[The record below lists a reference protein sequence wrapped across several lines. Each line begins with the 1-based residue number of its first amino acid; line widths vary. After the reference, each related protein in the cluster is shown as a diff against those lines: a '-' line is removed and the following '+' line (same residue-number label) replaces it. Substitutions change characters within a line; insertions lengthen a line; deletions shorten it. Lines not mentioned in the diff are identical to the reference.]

1 MKDQSPFLREEVP
14 VPVLSTLSRG
24 YFPIYSIPTRYLDI
38 AVSVFGLISCLPLML
53 YIALKVRLSSK
64 GPIFFVQERIGQ
76 GGKPFKMY
84 KFRSMFV
91 DAEKAGPALS
101 TENDPR
107 ITSFGRVIR
116 KWRLDELPQLWNVLK
131 GDMTLVGPRPERK
144 YYIDRITDHAPN
156 YTRLLAL
163 KPGLTSLGIVNFGYA
178 SSVEEMIDRQRHDQY
193 YFENRS
199 ADLDWRIVLSTVEVI
214 LRRKGK

>member
-1 MKDQSPFLREEVP
+1 MKDLYPSEMP
-14 VPVLSTLSRG
+14 VSVLSTVSRG
-24 YFPIYSIPTRYLDI
+24 YFPVYNVPQRYLDI
-38 AVSVFGLISCLPLML
+38 TVSALGLLMTLPLML
-53 YIALKVRLSSK
+53 YIALKVRLSSR

-84 KFRSMFV
+84 KFRSMFI

-101 TENDPR
+101 SENDPR
-107 ITSFGRVIR
+107 ITAFGRTIR

-131 GDMTLVGPRPERK
+131 GDMTLVGPRPERQ

-178 SSVEEMIDRQRHDQY
+178 SSIQEMIDRQRHDQY
-193 YFENRS
+193 YFENRCP
-199 ADLDWRIVLSTVEVI
+199 DLDWRIVLSTVDVI